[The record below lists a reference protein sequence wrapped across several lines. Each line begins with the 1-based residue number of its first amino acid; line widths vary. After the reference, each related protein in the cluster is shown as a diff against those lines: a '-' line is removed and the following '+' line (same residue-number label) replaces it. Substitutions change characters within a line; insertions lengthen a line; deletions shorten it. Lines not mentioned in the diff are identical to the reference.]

1 MPTLSHKI
9 RLDPTEAQIAE
20 FKKACGCARFAWN
33 WALAKWNEKYAAGE
47 KCTGNSLQKEFN
59 AIKGELFPWISES
72 STWASKRPFANLQTA
87 FIRFF
92 KKTSKYPKFKSKSK
106 SHDSFYLCNQV
117 LKIQNKICQLPRIGE
132 VRMREEL
139 RLSGKIMSGVVSRT
153 ADQWYLSVTVE
164 LNKLPRTVKTT
175 SKVVG
180 IDLGL
185 KEAIV
190 ADDGDTFKSPKPLK
204 RYSKILAK
212 RSRQHSRKVKGSN
225 NRHKAQMKLA
235 KLHAKIANIR
245 KDFTHKATSKLID
258 ENQVIGLEDL
268 NVAGMM
274 KNHCLAKAISDVSWA
289 EIRRQLEYKAKL
301 YGREVRL
308 VNRFFP
314 SSKTCSKC
322 GSVKKSLELSER
334 VFKCSDC
341 GYIID
346 RDLNAAIN
354 IKDTVGHTE
363 INAWGESVQLDNS
376 LNQEVQL

>member
-9 RLDPTEAQIAE
+9 RLDPTEAQIVQ
-20 FKKACGCARFAWN
+20 FRKACGCARFAWN
-33 WALAKWNEKYAAGE
+33 WALARWNEKYAAGE
-47 KCTGNSLQKEFN
+47 KCSGRSLDKEFN
-59 AIKGELFPWISES
+59 AIKGELYPWTYES
-72 STWASKRPFANLQTA
+72 PKNASAQPFRNLHAA
-87 FIRFF
+87 FQRFF
-92 KKTSKYPKFKSKSK
+92 KKTAKYPKFKSKGK
-106 SHDSFYLCNQV
+106 NHDSFYV
-117 LKIQNKICQLPRIGE
+117 QNDRLRINNKTCKLPLIGE

-164 LNKLPRTVKTT
+164 IDELPRTVKKTD
-175 SKVVG
+175 KVVG

-185 KEAIV
+185 KETV
-190 ADDGDTFKSPKPLK
+190 VTNDGDIFKAPKPLK
-204 RYSKILAK
+204 KYGKLLSR

-225 NRHKAQMKLA
+225 NKYKSQMKLA

-274 KNHCLAKAISDVSWA
+274 KNHCLAKAISDVSWY

-308 VNRFFP
+308 AGRFFP

-322 GSVKKSLELSER
+322 GSVKKKLELSER
-334 VFKCSDC
+334 VFKCGDC
-341 GYIID
+341 GYTID

-354 IKDTVGHTE
+354 IQHTVGHTG
-363 INAWGESVQLDNS
+363 INAWGESVPLDNS
-376 LNQEVQL
+376 LNQEVQ

>member
-9 RLDPTEAQIAE
+9 RLDPTEAQIVQ
-20 FKKACGCARFAWN
+20 FKRACGCARFAWN

-47 KCTGNSLQKEFN
+47 KCSGNSLNKEFN
-59 AIKGELFPWISES
+59 AIKGELFPWMYES
-72 STWASKRPFANLQTA
+72 PKNANQRPFANLQVA
-87 FIRFF
+87 FRRFF
-92 KKTSKYPKFKSKSK
+92 KKIAKYPKFKSKSK
-106 SHDSFYLCNQV
+106 SHDSFYFANTEFKLVGKTC
-117 LKIQNKICQLPRIGE
+117 KLPLIG
-132 VRMREEL
+132 VVKMREEL

-153 ADQWYLSVTVE
+153 ADQWFLSVTVE
-164 LNKLPRTVKTT
+164 LDKLPRTVKKT
-175 SKVVG
+175 SKVIG

-185 KEAIV
+185 KETIV
-190 ADDGDTFKSPKPLK
+190 TDDDDRFKSPKPLK
-204 RYSKILAK
+204 RYGKILAR
-212 RSRQHSRKVKGSN
+212 RSRQHSRKGKGSN
-225 NRHKAQMKLA
+225 NKYKSQMKLA

-245 KDFTHKATSKLID
+245 KDFTHKATSRLID

-274 KNHCLAKAISDVSWA
+274 KNHCLAKAISDVSWY

-301 YGREVRL
+301 YGRGVRL

-341 GYIID
+341 GYTID

-354 IKDTVGHTE
+354 IKHTVGHTGIASQE
-363 INAWGESVQLDNS
+363 AYAWGE
-376 LNQEVQL
+376 

>member
-1 MPTLSHKI
+1 MPILSHKI
-9 RLDPTEAQIAE
+9 RLDPTEAQVVQ
-20 FKKACGCARFAWN
+20 FRKACGCARFAWN
-33 WALAKWNEKYAAGE
+33 WALNRWNEKYAAGE
-47 KCTGNSLQKEFN
+47 KCTGNSLRKEFN
-59 AIKGELFPWISES
+59 SIKGELFPWMYES
-72 STWASKRPFANLQTA
+72 PKDANQQPFFNLQTA
-87 FIRFF
+87 FQRLF
-92 KKTSKYPKFKSKSK
+92 KKTSKRPKFKSKGK
-106 SHDSFYLCNQV
+106 SHDSFYVSNSEFKVIGKTC
-117 LKIQNKICQLPRIGE
+117 KLPRIGA
-132 VRMREEL
+132 VKMREEL

-164 LNKLPRTVKTT
+164 LDELPRLVKKTDRI
-175 SKVVG
+175 VG

-185 KEAIV
+185 KETIV
-190 ADDGDTFKSPKPLK
+190 TSNDDTFKAPKPLK
-204 RYSKILAK
+204 KYGKILA
-212 RSRQHSRKVKGSN
+212 RRARQHSRKVKGSK
-225 NRHKAQMKLA
+225 NRSKSQMKLA

-245 KDFTHKATSKLID
+245 KDFTHKATSELID

-268 NVAGMM
+268 SVAGMM

-289 EIRRQLEYKAKL
+289 EIRRQLKYKANL

-354 IKDTVGHTE
+354 IKHTVGYTG
-363 INAWGESVQLDNS
+363 INAWGENC
-376 LNQEVQL
+376 EVN

>member
-9 RLDPTEAQIAE
+9 RLDPTEAQIVQ

-47 KCTGNSLQKEFN
+47 KCTGYSLNKEFN

-72 STWASKRPFANLQTA
+72 SAWASQRPFANLQSA
-87 FIRFF
+87 FRRFF
-92 KKTSKYPKFKSKSK
+92 KKTAKHPKFKSKGK
-106 SHDSFYLCNQV
+106 SHDSFYVHNGAFSV
-117 LKIQNKICQLPRIGE
+117 DNKTCKLPRIGE
-132 VRMREEL
+132 VRMKEEL

-153 ADQWYLSVTVE
+153 ADQWYISIAVE
-164 LNKLPRTVKTT
+164 LDKLPRTVKAT

-185 KEAIV
+185 KETIV
-190 ADDGDTFKSPKPLK
+190 TSDGDRFKAPKPLK
-204 RYSKILAK
+204 KYSKMLAR
-212 RSRQHSRKVKGSN
+212 RSKQHSKKVKGSN
-225 NRHKAQMKLA
+225 NKYKSQMKLA

-245 KDFTHKATSKLID
+245 KDFNHKATTKLID

-268 NVAGMM
+268 NVAGML
-274 KNHCLAKAISDVSWA
+274 KNHCLAKAISDVSWS
-289 EIRRQLEYKAKL
+289 EIRRQLEYKSAI

-314 SSKTCSKC
+314 SSKTCSKY
-322 GSVKKSLELSER
+322 GSVKKTLGLDER
-334 VFKCSDC
+334 VFRCSDC

-354 IKDTVGHTE
+354 IRNTVGHTG
-363 INAWGESVQLDNS
+363 INAWGENC
-376 LNQEVQL
+376 EVN

>member
-9 RLDPTEAQIAE
+9 RLDPTETQIVQ

-47 KCTGNSLQKEFN
+47 KCSGNSLNKELN
-59 AIKGELFPWISES
+59 SIKGEVFPWMYESPARASE
-72 STWASKRPFANLQTA
+72 RPFANLQTA
-87 FIRFF
+87 FQRFF
-92 KKTSKYPKFKSKSK
+92 NKKAKYPKFKSKSK
-106 SHDSFYLCNQV
+106 SHDSFYVHNRDV
-117 LKIQNKICQLPRIGE
+117 KIKNKTCQLPLIGE
-132 VRMREEL
+132 VGMREEL
-139 RLSGKIMSGVVSRT
+139 RLSGKIMSGVVSRI

-164 LNKLPRTVKTT
+164 LDKLPITVKKTD
-175 SKVVG
+175 KVIG

-185 KEAIV
+185 RETIV
-190 ADDGDTFKSPKPLK
+190 TDDGDIFKAPKPLK
-204 RYSKILAK
+204 KYSKILTR
-212 RSRQHSRKVKGSN
+212 RSRQHSKKVKSSKN
-225 NRHKAQMKLA
+225 KAKSQMKLA

-245 KDFTHKATSKLID
+245 KDFTHKATTKLID

-289 EIRRQLEYKAKL
+289 EIRRQLEYKSAI

-308 VNRFFP
+308 VGRFFP

-322 GSVKKSLELSER
+322 GSVKKTLGLDER

-341 GYIID
+341 GYTID

-354 IKDTVGHTE
+354 IKDTVGHTG
-363 INAWGESVQLDNS
+363 INAWGENC
-376 LNQEVQL
+376 EVN